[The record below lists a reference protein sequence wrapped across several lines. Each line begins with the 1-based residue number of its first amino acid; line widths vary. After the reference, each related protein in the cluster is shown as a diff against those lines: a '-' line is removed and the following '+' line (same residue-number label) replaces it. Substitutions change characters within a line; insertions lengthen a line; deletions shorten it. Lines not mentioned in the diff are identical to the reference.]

1 MEKKAAHGLADPQEF
16 SLPSPHA
23 LWTKDLYDSFDVEKI
38 PKEKVIIINKVI
50 QKHGIVL
57 VLVVKY
63 EKPFFNLN
71 C

>member
-38 PKEKVIIINKVI
+38 PKEKVIINKVI
-50 QKHGIVL
+50 QKHGIIL

-71 C
+71 Y